1 MRKRKLAMGWLVKM
15 PDRKKGFFQYEAT
28 IQDETSNQW
37 KNVCH
42 TIPRHIN
49 EDMCSA
55 EENKRAVNIFEI
67 QSPDTLKL

>member
-49 EDMCSA
+49 EDTC
-55 EENKRAVNIFEI
+55 
-67 QSPDTLKL
+67 